1 MKQMGVVVST
11 EGSTARVSIERHSS
25 CGSCSA
31 CKMGQEDAKVEIN
44 ATNGVKATVGQ
55 WVTVD
60 MEDQDV
66 LAAAFMVYVIP
77 LFALLAGIFVGNFI
91 FTALGVEKFI
101 DIYAALFGFAT
112 MAIAFLRLK
121 MKEKTLKHNKR
132 FLSQIIEIVDVEN
145 MCH

>member
-1 MKQMGVVVST
+1 MGVVIST
-11 EGSTARVSIERHSS
+11 EGNTARVSIERHSS
-25 CGSCSA
+25 CGNCSA

-44 ATNGVKATVGQ
+44 AVNGVKAKVGQ

-66 LAAAFMVYVIP
+66 LAAAFMAYVVP
-77 LFALLAGIFVGNFI
+77 LFALLAGIFIGNSI
-91 FTALGVEKFI
+91 FSALGVEKFI

-112 MAIAFLRLK
+112 MAMAFLRLR
-121 MKEKTLKHNKR
+121 MKEKNLKSNKR
-132 FLSQIIEIVDVEN
+132 FLSQIIEIVDVEK